1 MVYWC
6 FQGFFAKFLKAASK
20 RDTETSRPYPLSI
33 WPCFCD
39 PCFRHI
45 SCKLSMTHRVLKSHR
60 IKMIIIFVIMRI
72 MYPLGITTM
81 GFVATHALGHMYGS
95 CAHWAHDVDDM
106 GTCCTSRSKVWYVL
120 CLHVLKWWSDA
131 YWFCCY
137 SCVL

>member
-20 RDTETSRPYPLSI
+20 RDTETSRPYTLSI

-45 SCKLSMTHRVLKSHR
+45 SCKL
-60 IKMIIIFVIMRI
+60 IMRI

-106 GTCCTSRSKVWYVL
+106 GTCCTSRAKV
-120 CLHVLKWWSDA
+120 
-131 YWFCCY
+131 
-137 SCVL
+137 